1 MPPESVSNDPV
12 ELTTQLAL
20 FLDNKPGS
28 LARVCEA
35 LAEARINIFAISTS
49 DTVDHN
55 VIRMVVSEPR
65 RALEIFEE
73 RHALVVE
80 SEVLMIHGDNR
91 PGGLAAI
98 ARRLGDAGI
107 NIEYA
112 YCATSPKARNGL
124 LILRPSNP
132 RKALKVLNQAD

>member
-1 MPPESVSNDPV
+1 METM

-20 FLDNKPGS
+20 FLDNRPGS

-35 LAEARINIFAISTS
+35 LAEARINIYAISTS
-49 DTVDHN
+49 DTVDHT

-65 RALEIFEE
+65 RAMELFED
-73 RHALVVE
+73 RQALVVE
-80 SEVLMIHGDNR
+80 SDVLMIHGDNR
-91 PGGLAAI
+91 TGGLASI

-132 RKALKVLNQAD
+132 KKALKVLNQSE